1 MDMLC
6 VQLEKEPPPTV
17 EEAEGMVQVF
27 NFKLEASYILLW
39 RRLEINLVD
48 IHVATTHRT
57 GSI

>member
-1 MDMLC
+1 MLC